1 MLRIVLAC
9 SVRKQNQLTIC
20 YLNVL
25 LLKTARDMVNRAI
38 RVNVGTN
45 YESIA
50 KLWLCKKHD
59 VTNMIT
65 AAVCW
70 EIWKLR
76 NSLCFQDV
84 AWVNRR
90 MVWWRVLVMLRSWR
104 ILVPLKMLDGF
115 DAALSSL
122 EMLVGAPEQIPWRPM
137 SRNGVWPDGVD
148 DGRRGTQLV
157 QFDPP

>member
-25 LLKTARDMVNRAI
+25 LLKTAWDMVNRAI

-65 AAVCW
+65 AACAGGYG
-70 EIWKLR
+70 
-76 NSLCFQDV
+76 N
-84 AWVNRR
+84 
-90 MVWWRVLVMLRSWR
+90 
-104 ILVPLKMLDGF
+104 
-115 DAALSSL
+115 
-122 EMLVGAPEQIPWRPM
+122 
-137 SRNGVWPDGVD
+137 
-148 DGRRGTQLV
+148 
-157 QFDPP
+157 